1 MRQCLMAVLGVIVC
15 LVATQA
21 AAERRVALVVGNAQY
36 ARTPTLPN
44 PRNDAHDIAQTL
56 RRVGFEV
63 TVGYDLDES
72 RFARIIDAFAQA
84 LDGADVGL
92 FFYAGHGLQISEK
105 NYLVSTEARLE
116 SAFLVPSEAIEL
128 DAVIRLME
136 SKTGTNLIFVDACR
150 NNPLTDNL
158 KRNLAAVNRGVTVG
172 RGLARIEPTGRD
184 TLVAFSSAPGQEA
197 ADGYGRN
204 SPFTASLLRHLPKPG
219 LEVSVML
226 KEVTADVRRETNNA
240 QRPQQLS
247 DMSKTFYFVNSE
259 PATATALPAS
269 IGITGRHR
277 SEPVVAINWNH
288 WSPSIGTGGRHH
300 PVRSLPASA
309 PIPPGTPRDPA
320 DPVDVAFWQSAA
332 ASNECESIRAYLRR
346 FPNGNFVDLARIAER
361 LLCKAGPEVA
371 VAPPQ
376 RPSPPVAP
384 ALTSGH
390 AALPARPA
398 PSPVHP
404 PAAGTNFAVAAP
416 ADAPPSVAPVVTPVV
431 TSDVVDVGRKL
442 QTELLRVGCAASGIE
457 IDGTWGAASREALQ
471 SFNERTRSIAPLDR
485 PTTEALEAVR
495 SQKERVCPMTCE
507 AGTELRGTSCAA
519 IGKTADRSRHAGR
532 PRERDQSLLTRRHVA
547 PGRADAPQP
556 RSPSYANLPIA
567 PNNRTGESWIY
578 VGKQRCKTFE
588 PRGSAPHIICP

>member
-1 MRQCLMAVLGVIVC
+1 MRQCLMAVLGVIGC
-15 LVATQA
+15 LAATQA

-36 ARTPTLPN
+36 AHTPTLPN
-44 PRNDAHDIAQTL
+44 PRNDAHDIAETL

-259 PATATALPAS
+259 PAAATALPAS
-269 IGITGRHR
+269 G
-277 SEPVVAINWNH
+277 
-288 WSPSIGTGGRHH
+288 
-300 PVRSLPASA
+300 

-332 ASNECESIRAYLRR
+332 ARNECESIRAYLRR
-346 FPNGNFVDLARIAER
+346 FPNGNFVDLAGIAER
-361 LLCKAGPEVA
+361 LLCRAGPDIA

-376 RPSPPVAP
+376 RPSPSVAP
-384 ALTSGH
+384 ALTSGP
-390 AALPARPA
+390 AALPATPA

-404 PAAGTNFAVAAP
+404 PGAGTNLAVAAP
-416 ADAPPSVAPVVTPVV
+416 ADAPPSVAPIVMAVVTP
-431 TSDVVDVGRKL
+431 DVVDVGRKL
-442 QTELLRVGCAASGIE
+442 QRELLRVGCAASGIE
-457 IDGTWGAASREALQ
+457 IDGTWGAASREALR

-495 SQKERVCPMTCE
+495 SRKEGVCPMTCE
-507 AGTELRGTSCAA
+507 AGTELRGNSCAA
-519 IGKTADRSRHAGR
+519 IRKGAERSHHAGR
-532 PRERDQSLLTRRHVA
+532 PRERDQSLLTQRHVA

-556 RSPSYANLPIA
+556 RSPS
-567 PNNRTGESWIY
+567 
-578 VGKQRCKTFE
+578 
-588 PRGSAPHIICP
+588 